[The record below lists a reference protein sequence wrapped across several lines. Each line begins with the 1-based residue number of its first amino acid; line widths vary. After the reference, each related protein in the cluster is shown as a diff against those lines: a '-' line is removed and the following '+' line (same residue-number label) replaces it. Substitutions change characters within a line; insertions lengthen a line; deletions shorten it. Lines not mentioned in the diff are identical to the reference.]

1 MTQAPQTRTAP
12 LVAGAALTLAWAAQI
27 ALAAGFGGDAL
38 LAGAS
43 VAAVAFFALLWRGI
57 SRLGRGFLL
66 AIPTLGAVAML
77 SGDDAGVLVE
87 AARSGLLMVAFVG
100 AMSTLR
106 IAASASGLLRRTGA
120 HLLAQPPGRAYAIL
134 NAGAMLAASVL
145 LFGVINLFGAMIAQA
160 AAGETGG
167 KPARRAMSAVLR
179 GYAMMPVWSPIA
191 LPFGLIAVN
200 YPQADWLA
208 LLPMAAVAVA
218 MLALVGLWADRRDFP
233 AAPAAGPAATPLWN
247 LDILALGALVA
258 GLMALVGGV
267 AATTGWPVIR
277 TVVLVV
283 PVAALIWF
291 AVAEA
296 RTRSLGAGMAEG
308 LSAEVSILAVM
319 AGAGAGGV
327 LLGALLPVEAVSD
340 ALRAA
345 PLPGWAVPPLIV
357 ALFLGLGQVGFS
369 PTLTFITLAV
379 ILPDPS
385 LLDVPPEVYFGTI
398 LGIWGLASIATPF
411 SVPALVTARLFG
423 TSSADVAYRWSPR
436 YLIAA
441 PLAVAAL
448 FTALA
453 ALT

>member
-1 MTQAPQTRTAP
+1 MVTRALPPAP
-12 LVAGAALTLAWAAQI
+12 LLAGAALTLAWAAQI
-27 ALAAGFGGDAL
+27 VLAAGIGGDVLLVGAA
-38 LAGAS
+38 LAGL
-43 VAAVAFFALLWRGI
+43 AFFALLWRGI

-66 AIPTLGAVAML
+66 AIPTLAVVVLVSGA
-77 SGDDAGVLVE
+77 GAGVLID

-106 IAASASGLLRRTGA
+106 IAASASGLLRRAGA
-120 HLLAQPPGRAYAIL
+120 HLLAQPPGRAYVIL

-160 AAGETGG
+160 AAGKTSE
-167 KPARRAMSAVLR
+167 KHARRAMSAVLR

-218 MLALVGLWADRRDFP
+218 VLALVGFWADRHDFSV
-233 AAPAAGPAATPLWN
+233 AAVEPGTTVPLVN
-247 LDILALGALVA
+247 RDILALGALVV
-258 GLMALVGGV
+258 GLMALVGTV
-267 AATTGWPVIR
+267 AAVTGWPVIR
-277 TVVLVV
+277 AVVLIV
-283 PVAALIWF
+283 PVAALGWF
-291 AVAEA
+291 TIAEA
-296 RTRSLGAGMAEG
+296 RRGSLGAGMAEG
-308 LSAEVSILAVM
+308 LAAEVSILAVM

-327 LLGALLPVEAVSD
+327 PLGALMPVEAVSA

-345 PLPGWAVPPLIV
+345 SLPGWAVPPLIV
-357 ALFLGLGQVGFS
+357 GLFIGLGQIGFS

-379 ILPDPS
+379 ILPDPA
-385 LLDVPPEVYFGTI
+385 LLGVPPEVYFGTV
-398 LGIWGLASIATPF
+398 LAIWGLASISTPF
-411 SVPALVTARLFG
+411 SVPGLVTARLFG
-423 TSSADVAYRWSPR
+423 TTPADVVYRWSTR

-441 PLAVAAL
+441 PLAIAAL

-453 ALT
+453 ALA

>member
-1 MTQAPQTRTAP
+1 MTAP
-12 LVAGAALTLAWAAQI
+12 APTKVTPLLAGTALTLAWAAQI
-27 ALAAGFGGDAL
+27 ALAAGLGGGVL

-43 VAAVAFFALLWRGI
+43 LAAVAFFALLWSGI

-66 AIPTLGAVAML
+66 AIPALGALVVL
-77 SGDDAGVLVE
+77 QGDDPAVLVD

-106 IAASASGLLRRTGA
+106 IAASASGLLRRAGA

-218 MLALVGLWADRRDFP
+218 VLALVGLWADRRDFP
-233 AAPAAGPAATPLWN
+233 RAPATHPASGPLVN
-247 LDILALGALVA
+247 RDIVVLGALVA
-258 GLMALVGGV
+258 GLMALVGG
-267 AATTGWPVIR
+267 AAAVTGWPVIR
-277 TVVLVV
+277 AVVLVV
-283 PVAALIWF
+283 PVAALIWY

-296 RTRSLGAGMAEG
+296 RTRGLGAGMAEG
-308 LSAEVSILAVM
+308 LSIEASILAVM

-340 ALRAA
+340 TLRAA
-345 PLPGWAVPPLIV
+345 SLPGWVVPPMIV

-379 ILPDPS
+379 ILPDPA

-423 TSSADVAYRWSPR
+423 TTSADVAYRWSVR
-436 YLIAA
+436 YLVAA
-441 PLAVAAL
+441 PLAIAAL
-448 FTALA
+448 FTAMA
-453 ALT
+453 ALA